1 MLSSLWTF
9 SLLASSVLV
18 FACDQTD
25 EVQRRLCVL
34 ENEVRVL
41 GNAMQEVL
49 TRTDITLEEPKSES
63 IEKRKNE
70 FIRFGKR
77 SAEPEDMEMEKR
89 KNEFIR
95 FGKRKNEFI
104 RFGKRKNEFIRFGRS
119 APEMMDDGNMEKRKN
134 EFIRFG

>member
-1 MLSSLWTF
+1 MLNLYTF
-9 SLLASSVLV
+9 SLLVSAGFVL
-18 FACDQTD
+18 ACDQAD

-34 ENEVRVL
+34 ENEVHAL

-49 TRTDITLEEPKSES
+49 TRTDIVLEEEPQGV
-63 IEKRKNE
+63 EKRKNE

-77 SAEPEDMEMEKR
+77 SAEPDMEMEKR

-119 APEMMDDGNMEKRKN
+119 APVLLEDGAMEKRKN